1 MSSIAR
7 QQVVFKELDEHN
19 YQVVHQAMLDFT
31 NARNLET
38 LDEIWFVEHDPV
50 FTLGRSG
57 NASNLLQPSGIPVVQ
72 SDRGGD
78 ITYHGPGQLV
88 IYFLLDLTRL
98 NLGVKS
104 LVNKLEGMV
113 IRYLNNFDVAGH
125 RIEKAPGVYV
135 DNKKIAS
142 LGLRVRHGYSFHG
155 IAINIDMDLTPFS
168 YIHPCGLTNMQA
180 VQLKQ
185 LGIQLT
191 LNQVACDFTELIKD
205 EFYT

>member
-1 MSSIAR
+1 MSSIMR
-7 QQVVFKELDEHN
+7 QHVVFQELDEHN
-19 YQVVHQAMLDFT
+19 YQLVHQAMLDFT
-31 NARNLET
+31 NARNRDT

-50 FTLGRSG
+50 FTLGRNG
-57 NASNLLQPSGIPVVQ
+57 NASNLLQPSDIPVVQ
-72 SDRGGD
+72 SDRDGD

-88 IYFLLDLTRL
+88 IYCLMDLSRL

-113 IRYLNNFDVAGH
+113 IRYLSSFDVTGH

-135 DNKKIAS
+135 DNKKLAS
-142 LGLRVRHGYSFHG
+142 LGLRVRHGCSFHG

-185 LGIQLT
+185 LGVQLT